1 MYAITLTKK
10 NKRNILRIFD
20 EKEKAIEYG
29 NNLHES
35 TLILGALSCIEADFD
50 EQRNIVGGKYRLLHS
65 W

>member
-29 NNLHES
+29 KKLYES
-35 TLILGALSCIEADFD
+35 TALLGTLTCIEADFD
-50 EQRNIVGGKYRLLHS
+50 EEENIVGGKYRLLHT